1 MISTSYFNSPVGTL
15 FLGANEE
22 GVVFVEFASESDR
35 AAQQAR
41 LRKKLKDE
49 FVEGTNPHL
58 AKLEVQLSGYFAG
71 KLKKFD
77 LPLKLNGTDFQK
89 KVWNSLLDIPF
100 GETRSYGDQAKAIG
114 KPSAVRAVAN
124 ANGDNLISIVIPCHR
139 VIGSDGSLTG
149 YGGGLPNKQWLLNH
163 EKQNF

>member
-1 MISTSYFNSPVGTL
+1 MISTSYFNSPLGTL

-22 GVVFVEFASESDR
+22 GVVFVEFASGDKASLE
-35 AAQQAR
+35 AN
-41 LRKKLKDE
+41 LKKKLKDE

-58 AKLEVQLSGYFAG
+58 AKLEVQLNDYFAG

-77 LPLKLNGTDFQK
+77 LPLKLTGTEFQK
-89 KVWNSLLDIPF
+89 KVWEALLDIPF
-100 GETRSYGDQAKAIG
+100 GETRSYAAQAKAIG

-139 VIGSDGSLTG
+139 VIGSNGSLTG
-149 YGGGLPNKQWLLNH
+149 YGGGLENKEWLLNH
-163 EKQNF
+163 EKKNT